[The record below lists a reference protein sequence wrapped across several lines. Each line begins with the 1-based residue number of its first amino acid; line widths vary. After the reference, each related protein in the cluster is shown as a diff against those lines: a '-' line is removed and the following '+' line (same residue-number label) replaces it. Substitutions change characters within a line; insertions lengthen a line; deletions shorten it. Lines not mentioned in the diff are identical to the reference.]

1 MIIKEFTM
9 IDIKFELSLA
19 RERSMLLRCE
29 GDFCDD
35 MITKGLLIESK
46 KRK

>member
-1 MIIKEFTM
+1 MTIKELTM

-19 RERSMLLRCE
+19 REGSTLLRRE
-29 GDFCDD
+29 GVFCDD
-35 MITKGLLIESK
+35 MNIKGLLVESK